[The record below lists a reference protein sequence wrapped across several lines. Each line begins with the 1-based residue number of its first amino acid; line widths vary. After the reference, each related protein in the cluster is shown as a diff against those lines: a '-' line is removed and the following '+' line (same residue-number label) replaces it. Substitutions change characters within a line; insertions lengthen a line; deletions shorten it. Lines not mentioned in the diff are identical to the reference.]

1 MLLPAMRRRRRAE
14 TGMGVIEIWVGFA
27 VCCGHREMGG
37 YMFRVWLELIRATF
51 EDKKGITVREY

>member
-1 MLLPAMRRRRRAE
+1 
-14 TGMGVIEIWVGFA
+14 MGVIEIWVGFA